1 MHKEKK
7 KFLNNMSKKKKNE
20 SEEALP
26 TDDFYENDD
35 NDFDDDFITP
45 DFIEK
50 IREFETKHN
59 KIKLIKIHKLIGSP
73 KILNLKQIR
82 DDTLLVKEF
91 NHLNELLTENNIY
104 VHFKNEYPLREKYRF
119 LAKEIMNQEV
129 ENTKDTLFHINFIY
143 EDFYPDKDITEEDI

>member
-1 MHKEKK
+1 
-7 KFLNNMSKKKKNE
+7 MSKKKKNE

-104 VHFKNEYPLREKYRF
+104 VQKYF
-119 LAKEIMNQEV
+119 MNM
-129 ENTKDTLFHINFIY
+129 D
-143 EDFYPDKDITEEDI
+143 